1 MIRRP
6 PRFKRTDTLFPYTTL
21 FRSKDRIAV
30 APEAEALPVLHRQI
44 LLRLGALH
52 RRDVGRVVET
62 GELCRCRARAVD
74 VGVARLTLR
83 RKPAE
88 GAAEVDA
95 GGDARDR
102 ERMASAVGRAAVDL
116 AADEAGPHRLA
127 RSEEH
132 TSELQS

>member
-1 MIRRP
+1 MGAAGRSVDRPLPRRQQAP
-6 PRFKRTDTLFPYTTL
+6 GQDGAAAGGGRTPEYL
-21 FRSKDRIAV
+21 RKDRIAV

-88 GAAEVDA
+88 GAA
-95 GGDARDR
+95 
-102 ERMASAVGRAAVDL
+102 
-116 AADEAGPHRLA
+116 

-132 TSELQS
+132 TSELQSLMRHSNAVFCLKK